1 MGGGGVLKSRN
12 YLNNLLSLVGNL
24 IVLDVLYIECLYL
37 IMISGLRTMLIRVS
51 NLPINEDN
59 NITLETCKALGYCR

>member
-1 MGGGGVLKSRN
+1 M
-12 YLNNLLSLVGNL
+12 
-24 IVLDVLYIECLYL
+24 IDVLFIECLYL

-51 NLPINEDN
+51 NPPINEDD